1 MDIKCVFYSE
11 FDVDIGAVLCYQKPA
26 DFISQ
31 EIFRMLQ
38 TFIIPDKLLCGK
50 FTVLK
55 LKPDLC
61 LVGLPVNILAQKYE
75 RNVFGFNF
83 GMLVT
88 EQCFNQLENRM
99 VLEHVI
105 RKMAVYLTSLELE
118 HEILSKKQNQFLE
131 TFMEKLS

>member
-1 MDIKCVFYSE
+1 
-11 FDVDIGAVLCYQKPA
+11 
-26 DFISQ
+26 
-31 EIFRMLQ
+31 MLQ

-88 EQCFNQLENRM
+88 ENCFNQLENRM